1 MVKVA
6 DVVDK
11 LKARVICGGC
21 DLNQEIRYGFASDL
35 MSDVLTIDTEN
46 LLLITGLN
54 NLQTIRTSE
63 MSDISFILFVRDK
76 KATPEMIELANEN
89 EITLIECEHSMFRAC
104 SSLNEIG
111 LEPVY

>member
-1 MVKVA
+1 MTKIA

-11 LKARVICGGC
+11 LNARVICGEK
-21 DLNQEIRYGFASDL
+21 DLSREISFGFASDL

-63 MSDISFILFVRDK
+63 MSDISYILFVRDK
-76 KATPEMIELANEN
+76 KVTPEMKELACEN
-89 EITLIECEHSMFRAC
+89 NITLLVCSYSMFKTC
-104 SSLNEIG
+104 SELSKIG
-111 LEPVY
+111 LKPVY

>member
-11 LKARVICGGC
+11 LNASVICGNG
-21 DLNQEIRYGFASDL
+21 DLNQDIDFGFASDL
-35 MSDVLTIDTEN
+35 MSDVLTIDSDN
-46 LLLITGLN
+46 LLLVTGLN

-63 MSDISFILFVRDK
+63 MSDIPYILFVRDK
-76 KATPEMIELANEN
+76 KASEEMKNLAE
-89 EITLIECEHSMFRAC
+89 ESGITILECRYSMFRAC
-104 SSLNEIG
+104 SILCNMG

>member
-11 LKARVICGGC
+11 LNAQVICGKE
-21 DLNQEIRYGFASDL
+21 DLNQDIHFGFASDL
-35 MSDVLTIDTEN
+35 MSDVLTLDTDN
-46 LLLITGLN
+46 MLLITGMN

-63 MSDISFILFVRDK
+63 MSDISYILFVRDK
-76 KATPEMIELANEN
+76 KVSQEMKDLACEN
-89 EITLIECEHSMFRAC
+89 NITLIECRYSMFKTC
-104 SSLNEIG
+104 SVLCEMG

>member
-1 MVKVA
+1 M
-6 DVVDK
+6 
-11 LKARVICGGC
+11 
-21 DLNQEIRYGFASDL
+21 NQEIHYGFASDL

-76 KATPEMIELANEN
+76 KVSAEMKDLACEN
-89 EITLIECEHSMFRAC
+89 GIVLIECGYSMFKTC
-104 SSLNEIG
+104 SVLGELG

>member
-1 MVKVA
+1 MVRVL

-11 LKARVICGGC
+11 LNARVVCGDC
-21 DLNQEIRYGFASDL
+21 DSNQEIYYGFASDL

-76 KATPEMIELANEN
+76 KVSEEMKELACEN
-89 EITLIECEHSMFRAC
+89 SIVLIECGFSMFKAC
-104 SSLNEIG
+104 SVLGELG
-111 LEPVY
+111 LQPVY

>member
-6 DVVDK
+6 DVVNK
-11 LKARVICGGC
+11 LNARVICGEE
-21 DLNQEIRYGFASDL
+21 DLDREIYYGFASDL
-35 MSDVLTIDTEN
+35 MSDVLTLDSEN

-76 KATPEMIELANEN
+76 KVTPEMKALACEN
-89 EITLIECEHSMFRAC
+89 NITLMECGYSMFRAC
-104 SSLNEIG
+104 SCLCELG
-111 LEPVY
+111 LEPIY

>member
-11 LKARVICGGC
+11 LNARVICGSC
-21 DLNQEIRYGFASDL
+21 DMNQEIQFGFASDL

-63 MSDISFILFVRDK
+63 MSDITFILFVRDK
-76 KATPEMIELANEN
+76 KVTEEMKELACEN
-89 EITLIECEHSMFRAC
+89 EITLIECSHSMFRAC
-104 SSLNEIG
+104 SILNEIG
-111 LEPVY
+111 LQPVY

>member
-6 DVVDK
+6 DLVDK
-11 LKARVICGGC
+11 LKASVICGK
-21 DLNQEIRYGFASDL
+21 DELNQNINFGFASDL
-35 MSDVLTIDTEN
+35 MSDVLTLDTDN

-76 KATPEMIELANEN
+76 RVSQEMKELACEN
-89 EITLIECEHSMFRAC
+89 NITLIECSYSMFRTC
-104 SSLNEIG
+104 SVLCEMG

>member
-1 MVKVA
+1 MVKLA

-11 LKARVICGGC
+11 LNARVICGNG
-21 DLNQEIRYGFASDL
+21 DVNREIHFGFASDL
-35 MSDVLTIDTEN
+35 MSDVLTLDADN

-76 KATPEMIELANEN
+76 KVSKEMKELACEN
-89 EITLIECEHSMFRAC
+89 NMTLLECSFSMFKAC
-104 SSLNEIG
+104 SVLGSIG
-111 LEPVY
+111 LKPVY

>member
-11 LKARVICGGC
+11 LNARVICGEC
-21 DLNQEIRYGFASDL
+21 DLNQEVQFGFASDL

-76 KATPEMIELANEN
+76 KVSEEMKQLACEN
-89 EITLIECEHSMFRAC
+89 EMTLIECGHSMFRAC
-104 SSLNEIG
+104 SALNDIG
-111 LEPVY
+111 LKPVY

>member
-11 LKARVICGGC
+11 LNARVICGNG
-21 DLNQEIRYGFASDL
+21 DLNQDIYFGFASDL
-35 MSDVLTIDTEN
+35 MSDVLTLDTDN
-46 LLLITGLN
+46 MLLITGMN

-63 MSDISFILFVRDK
+63 MSDISYILFVRDK
-76 KATPEMIELANEN
+76 KVSQEMKDLACEN
-89 EITLIECEHSMFRAC
+89 NITLIECSYSMFKTC
-104 SSLNEIG
+104 SVLCEMG

>member
-11 LKARVICGGC
+11 LNARIVCGKC
-21 DLNQEIRYGFASDL
+21 DLDRRVQYGFASDL

-46 LLLITGLN
+46 LLLITGMN

-63 MSDISFILFVRDK
+63 MLDISYILFVRDK
-76 KATPEMIELANEN
+76 KATDEMKELA
-89 EITLIECEHSMFRAC
+89 CEHGIALLECGFSMFRAC
-104 SSLNEIG
+104 SELAELG
-111 LEPVY
+111 LKPVY

>member
-11 LKARVICGGC
+11 LNAQVICGKD
-21 DLNQEIRYGFASDL
+21 DLNQEIHFGFASDL
-35 MSDVLTIDTEN
+35 MSDVLTLDTDN
-46 LLLITGLN
+46 MLLVTGLN

-76 KATPEMIELANEN
+76 KVSQEMKDLACEN
-89 EITLIECEHSMFRAC
+89 NITLIECSYSMFRAC
-104 SSLNEIG
+104 SILSEMG

>member
-1 MVKVA
+1 MVRVA
-6 DVVDK
+6 DIVDK
-11 LKARVICGGC
+11 LNARIVCESC
-21 DLNQEIRYGFASDL
+21 NLDHEIQFAFASDL

-76 KATPEMIELANEN
+76 KVSPEMKNLACEN
-89 EITLIECEHSMFRAC
+89 GITLLECEYSMFRAC
-104 SSLNEIG
+104 AKLSKIG
-111 LEPVY
+111 LQAVY

>member
-11 LKARVICGGC
+11 LNARVICGKNG
-21 DLNQEIRYGFASDL
+21 LSKEICYGFASDL

-76 KATPEMIELANEN
+76 KVSLEMKELACEN
-89 EITLIECEHSMFRAC
+89 EIMLIECGYSMFRAC
-104 SSLNEIG
+104 SALNELG
-111 LEPVY
+111 LKPVY